1 MSCTSLSSPRPISP
15 SSPPPTLFPL
25 QGRRSQRSVPSASR
39 RSTLAR
45 EAGRLTPGQ
54 VFQASRRS
62 RASLRPLSSRLPCP
76 GPGPAGAQSLDRVH
90 TRRRAFVKRGR
101 YDLTIRKEGS
111 LLDCS
116 VARSS
121 LGVSSLLTGEGSACA
136 CSLSMPSWLRRRC
149 RPTNSVVN
157 DECPRRSALRV
168 NWAASSP
175 PPAAHTL
182 RQPEPSPRRAQSQP
196 PR

>member
-1 MSCTSLSSPRPISP
+1 MSASSLTTSP
-15 SSPPPTLFPL
+15 STRPTVRPQTYARLLPSLTWCARSVADAGCLAPPCPHRVPSALPLLSPPLFPL

-45 EAGRLTPGQ
+45 GAGRLTPGQ

-101 YDLTIRKEGS
+101 YDLTIRRAHS
-111 LLDCS
+111 WTARWLDL
-116 VARSS
+116 RSGFH
-121 LGVSSLLTGEGSACA
+121 L
-136 CSLSMPSWLRRRC
+136 
-149 RPTNSVVN
+149 
-157 DECPRRSALRV
+157 
-168 NWAASSP
+168 SSP
-175 PPAAHTL
+175 GRGRLA
-182 RQPEPSPRRAQSQP
+182 RA
-196 PR
+196 R